1 MKQFLQAIFIPSKM
15 RKFRY
20 TTVFV
25 PMLIFVLSIYLIT
38 IPHNVYINNNM
49 DKFIDENS
57 YVSHFHYLDEIA
69 ISDEIINAKYQVKE
83 SVMTANNDGKEVKIF
98 SYNSDAKVKGEE
110 KNINLHIVFDITSSI
125 VDKTNAI
132 QKKFTEQFPDAD
144 YSKSISYLVYI
155 DELNEAGKVS
165 DSWYTERFTYYNGL
179 TDEVIEEVYQ
189 SKNNFDLYGVK
200 PVGDN
205 NYLIIF
211 LKDQMITQ
219 IPYKETEESD
229 VTYPALTA
237 YYANCNDLDFTNV
250 NTLNEFGNALC
261 DSLFKAL
268 KETEKSSYLLNA
280 VVYAIIFPALY
291 CLLLFWCMRKRGTM
305 KTYKEYYNVA
315 GIASILPTLITFVC
329 GWFIP
334 NSLLIY
340 GIGFSIMTLL
350 AFYKINLT
358 PDQGV

>member
-1 MKQFLQAIFIPSKM
+1 MKQFIQAIFIPSKM

-38 IPHNVYINNNM
+38 IPHNVYINNNKE
-49 DKFIDENS
+49 KFIDENS
-57 YVSHFHYLDEIA
+57 YVSQFHYLDEIA
-69 ISDEIINAKYQVKE
+69 ISNEIIDAKYKVQDN
-83 SVMTANNDGKEVKIF
+83 VMIANNDGKDVKAF
-98 SYNSDAKVKGEE
+98 SYNSDATVKGE
-110 KNINLHIVFDITSSI
+110 KTNINLHIVFDITSSI
-125 VDKTNAI
+125 LDKTNAI
-132 QKKFTEQFPDAD
+132 QKKFVEQFPEGK
-144 YSKSISYLVYI
+144 YSKSIAYLVYI
-155 DELNEAGKVS
+155 DELNS
-165 DSWYTERFTYYNGL
+165 TTTITTSWYTERFTYYNGL
-179 TDEVIEEVYQ
+179 TDDAIQEIYQ
-189 SKNNFDLYGVK
+189 SKNNFDLYGIK

-205 NYLIIF
+205 NYLIVF

-219 IPYKETEESD
+219 IPYKESEESE

-237 YYANCNDLDFTNV
+237 YYANCNELDFTNV
-250 NTLNEFGNALC
+250 QTLNDFGNALC

-315 GIASILPTLITFVC
+315 GIASILPTLVTFIC

-334 NSLLIY
+334 NALLIY